1 MNFYLTWEEIYN
13 NENMKNALKKQLRE
27 KAKDHKTTMGV
38 LAVTN
43 TLNGKQFIQA
53 SLNLEALVN
62 KMKFLLNG
70 GLFTNSQLQK
80 EWTESGSDLFTFE
93 FAMIVPDQNNE
104 YINYRLEIQKAERKV
119 ISESTTELY

>member
-1 MNFYLTWEEIYN
+1 
-13 NENMKNALKKQLRE
+13 MKNTLKKQLRE

-38 LAVTN
+38 LSVTN
-43 TLNGKQFIQA
+43 TLNGKKFIQA

-70 GLFTNSQLQK
+70 GSFTHAQLQK
-80 EWTESGSDLFTFE
+80 EWTESGSDVFTFE

-104 YINYRLEIQKAERKV
+104 YINYRQEIQKAEQQL
-119 ISESTTELY
+119 ISESTIELY

>member
-1 MNFYLTWEEIYN
+1 
-13 NENMKNALKKQLRE
+13 MKNALKKQLRE

-43 TLNGKQFIQA
+43 TLNGKQYVQA

-70 GLFTNSQLQK
+70 RMFEHSQLQK
-80 EWTESGSDLFTFE
+80 EWTELGSDTFTFE
-93 FAMIVPDQNNE
+93 FAVIVPDQNNE
-104 YINYRLEIQKAERKV
+104 YINYRQEIRKAEQAF
-119 ISESTTELY
+119 ISESNMEFYSS

>member
-1 MNFYLTWEEIYN
+1 MIWEEIYN

-43 TLNGKQFIQA
+43 TLNGKQYVQA

-70 GLFTNSQLQK
+70 GIFEHSQLQK
-80 EWTESGSDLFTFE
+80 EWTELGSDTFTFE
-93 FAMIVPDQNNE
+93 FAVIVPDQNNE
-104 YINYRLEIQKAERKV
+104 YINYRQEIRKAEQAF
-119 ISESTTELY
+119 ISESNMEFYSS